1 MRELRTEIE
10 IDAPAER
17 VWEVLMDFDSYPAWN
32 PFITSL
38 SGEARRGATLTARL
52 EPPDGRGMT
61 FKPAVV
67 RVEAPMEFR
76 WLGHFLVPRI
86 FDGEHI
92 FELHPSDSGTRFVQR
107 EEFGGLLVAPMLRWI
122 GANTRRGFEEMNQA
136 LKERVE
142 AGS

>member
-1 MRELRTEIE
+1 MKELRTEIE

-38 SGEARRGATLTARL
+38 SGEARPGAKLTARL

-61 FKPAVV
+61 FRPAVV
-67 RVEAPMEFR
+67 RVEPSVEFR
-76 WLGHFLVPRI
+76 WLGHFLVPRV

-92 FELHPSDSGTRFVQR
+92 FELHPSDDGTRFVQR
-107 EEFGGLLVAPMLRWI
+107 EEFSGLLVALMLRWI
-122 GANTRRGFEEMNQA
+122 GGNTRRGFEQMNQA